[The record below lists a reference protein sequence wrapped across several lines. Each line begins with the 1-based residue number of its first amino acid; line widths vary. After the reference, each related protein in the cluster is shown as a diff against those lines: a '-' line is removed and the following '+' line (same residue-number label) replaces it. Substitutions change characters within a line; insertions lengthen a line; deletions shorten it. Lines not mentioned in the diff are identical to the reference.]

1 MLDCKEFPDRI
12 ETSLS
17 GKLLMTVAQL
27 NKTTAFS
34 NEERHQFGLLGKIP
48 YRVENLS
55 EQMARAYAQ
64 YAQYEEDIQKH
75 IYLNN
80 LHDKNQV
87 LFYRLISEHLAEML
101 PVIYTPTV
109 GTAVQAFSRE
119 FRQPRGLFISYPDQE
134 YIDEILDNRSN
145 PDIDL
150 IVVTDG
156 EGVLGIGDQGIGGI
170 NIPIAKLMVYT
181 LCAGISP
188 LRTLPIMLDV
198 GTNNPQ
204 LLNDPFYLG
213 WRHERL
219 KGKEYDDFIAKFVA
233 SVQRKFPKA
242 FLHWEDLGRDNAR
255 RILDEYENKC
265 CTFNDDIQGTGCVT
279 LAAILSAIKITKTNL
294 NEQRIIIF
302 GAGTAG
308 TGVADQIHAAML
320 HQGMSEADARKCFWL
335 IDRHGL
341 ITNTT
346 PDLTHGQKP
355 YARHISEIA
364 HWENTDLLEVVK
376 QIKPTILIGASAQ
389 ARKFSEAVIK
399 TMASHVTH
407 PIILPLSNPTSRI
420 EATPEQLIQWTE
432 GRALIAAG
440 TPFKPVTYANK
451 THVISQ
457 CNNALVFPGIGLGVL
472 AVRAKK
478 LSKEMLWVATQTLSE
493 FSSEAILPGLD
504 QARETA
510 FLIAINVAKQAI
522 KEGLARTSLPE
533 NITLEDHIR
542 SLMWHPEYVPLVLK

>member
-1 MLDCKEFPDRI
+1 MLDCKEFPDHI

-188 LRTLPIMLDV
+188 LKTLPIMLDV

-204 LLNDPFYLG
+204 HLHDPFYLG

-233 SVQRKFPKA
+233 GVQRKFPNA
-242 FLHWEDLGRDNAR
+242 FLHWEDFGRDNAR
-255 RILDEYENKC
+255 RILDKYEDKC
-265 CTFNDDIQGTGCVT
+265 CTFNDDVQGTGCVT
-279 LAAILSAIKITKTNL
+279 LAAILSAIKITGTTL
-294 NEQRIIIF
+294 DEQRIIIF

-308 TGVADQIHAAML
+308 TGVADQIYSAML
-320 HQGMSEADARKCFWL
+320 RCGLTEHEARKRFWL

-341 ITNTT
+341 ITNNMS
-346 PDLTHGQKP
+346 DLTLAQKP
-355 YARHISEIA
+355 YARDASDTQS
-364 HWENTDLLEVVK
+364 WPNTDLLETVT

-389 ARKFSEAVIK
+389 AGRFNEAVIK
-399 TMASHVTH
+399 TMASHVKQ
-407 PIILPLSNPTSRI
+407 PIILPLSNPTSCI
-420 EATPEQLIQWTE
+420 EATPEQLIHWTE

-451 THVISQ
+451 TYVISQ
-457 CNNALVFPGIGLGVL
+457 CNNALIFPGIGLGVL
-472 AVRAKK
+472 AVRAKYLTK
-478 LSKEMLWVATQTLSE
+478 DMLWVATQTLSE
-493 FSSEAILPGLD
+493 FCHDAILPGLD
-504 QARETA
+504 KARETA
-510 FLIAINVAKQAI
+510 FLIAVNVAKQAM